1 MKWNKEALILAT
13 PLNYITLQE
22 PFTVLSCSHDHAL
35 FRFQALFFLIVLSKT
50 PPE

>member
-22 PFTVLSCSHDHAL
+22 PFTALSCSHGHAL
-35 FRFQALFFLIVLSKT
+35 FRFQVLFFSYRSF
-50 PPE
+50 